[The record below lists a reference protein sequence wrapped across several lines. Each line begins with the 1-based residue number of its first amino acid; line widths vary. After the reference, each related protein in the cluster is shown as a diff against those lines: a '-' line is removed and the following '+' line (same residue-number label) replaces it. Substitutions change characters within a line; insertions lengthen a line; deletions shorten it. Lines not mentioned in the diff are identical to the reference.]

1 MHEDAKVCYICG
13 KYFLKK
19 LFSDINYRKVTDHCH
34 YTGKYRGP
42 ACSIC
47 NLKFHVPNEIPVVF
61 YNGSKYDSHFIIK
74 EFANEFASPFECIG
88 ENSEIYKHFFVP
100 IRKEIIKIN
109 KDGKQSV
116 ETMSYKIK
124 CIDSMRFMATSL
136 TKLVDNLSKGIHEI
150 KCADYNCS
158 LKYENVKNNL
168 MKYKCLSC
176 DKKFSEKSLK
186 RN

>member
-1 MHEDAKVCYICG
+1 MSLQAHLNVLGKTEKYIN
-13 KYFLKK
+13 
-19 LFSDINYRKVTDHCH
+19 I
-34 YTGKYRGP
+34 
-42 ACSIC
+42 
-47 NLKFHVPNEIPVVF
+47 
-61 YNGSKYDSHFIIK
+61 
-74 EFANEFASPFECIG
+74 
-88 ENSEIYKHFFVP
+88 FFVP

-124 CIDSMRFMATSL
+124 CIDSMRFMGTSL
-136 TKLVDNLSKGIHEI
+136 TKLVDNLSEGIQKI
-150 KCADYNCS
+150 KCTDCNCS

-176 DKKFSEKSLK
+176 DKKFSEKRLK

>member
-1 MHEDAKVCYICG
+1 MCYICG

-19 LFSDINYRKVTDHCH
+19 LFRDINYRKVTDHCH
-34 YTGKYRGP
+34 YTGKDRGP
-42 ACSIC
+42 ARSIC
-47 NLKFHVPNEIPVVF
+47 NLKFNVPNEIPVVF
-61 YNGSKYDSHFIIK
+61 HNGSKYDCRFIIK
-74 EFANEFASPFECIG
+74 EFANELAGPFECIG
-88 ENSEIYKHFFVP
+88 ENSEIYKHFFVS

-124 CIDSMRFMATSL
+124 CIDSMRFMGTSL
-136 TKLVDNLSKGIHEI
+136 TKLVDNLSEGIHEI
-150 KCADYNCS
+150 KCTDCNCS